1 MALIARR
8 LGAASKYDHLAC
20 VRAAGLRCEVNLPR
34 QGILPHDLIHLWLE
48 SRLGLSDG
56 FIGLVAKGAEIDYA
70 GKGLHRHVDPERQMQ
85 AGQAE
90 SVVEALQSQLWSG
103 QFDEAMFHYGPAQA
117 CSMRGVMPPE
127 LEGIAPEEDLF
138 IPLTRSG
145 AAWNAMAAGMEWRL
159 AFARQPGMLEEHR

>member
-1 MALIARR
+1 MELIARR
-8 LGAASKYDHLAC
+8 LGATSKYDRLAC
-20 VRAAGLRCEVNLPR
+20 VRTDGSRCAVDLPR
-34 QGILPHDLIHLWLE
+34 QGILPHDLIHLWVE

-56 FIGLVAKGAEIDYA
+56 FIGLVAKGADIDFA
-70 GKGLHRHVDPERQMQ
+70 GKELHRHVDPALQMQ

-103 QFDEAMFHYGPAQA
+103 QFDAAMFHYGLSQA

-138 IPLTRSG
+138 VPLTRLG

-159 AFARQPGMLEEHR
+159 AFPWQPGMLEGHP